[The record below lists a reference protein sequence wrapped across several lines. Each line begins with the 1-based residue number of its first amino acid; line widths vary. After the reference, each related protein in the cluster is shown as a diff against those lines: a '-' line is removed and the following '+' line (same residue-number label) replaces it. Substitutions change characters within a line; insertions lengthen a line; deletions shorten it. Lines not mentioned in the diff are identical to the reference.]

1 MWNTMQQ
8 VTSQI
13 EKDSNYDQDL
23 VRRRAYLATQFQSLL
38 TYDTPE
44 FWSRI
49 EEYQFKLALSLE
61 VLVKCVRVAITREDS
76 AGKKRIFEM
85 IFRRTQGAN
94 EYWSRQVLSRVHL
107 TSEERCMCAHD
118 LYADLCERVI
128 RAIHDSNRQFWE
140 ENFQHCLCFERKH
153 VFQAFMTREGRW
165 YHQGAN
171 ESGTR
176 RIPRSL
182 IGSLDQPVQHANDE
196 TWEMEIVDMQAQQA
210 LLSVEEHDLSLL
222 ILNLPEKLKPVIWLM
237 FWEGRTEKNVAHILG
252 VSDRTVRNRLQ
263 KALSLLRTGI
273 ESEGKN
279 IYG

>member
-1 MWNTMQQ
+1 MEQA
-8 VTSQI
+8 TSQI
-13 EKDSNYDQDL
+13 EKDSNHDQDL
-23 VRRRAYLATQFQSLL
+23 VRRRAYIAAQFQALPS
-38 TYDTPE
+38 YGSAE

-49 EEYQFKLALSLE
+49 EESQLKLALPLE
-61 VLVKCVRVAITREDS
+61 VLVMCIRIAIMREDDT
-76 AGKKRIFEM
+76 GKKRIFEM
-85 IFRRTQGAN
+85 VFRRTQGAN
-94 EYWSRQVLSRVHL
+94 EYWSRQILSRMHL
-107 TSEERCMCAHD
+107 TTEERSMYAHD
-118 LYADLCERVI
+118 LYAALCERVI
-128 RAIHDSNRQFWE
+128 RAIHDSKRLFWE

-153 VFQAFMTREGRW
+153 VYQAFMTREGRW
-165 YHQGAN
+165 YNQGAN

-263 KALSLLRTGI
+263 KALSLLRSGI
-273 ESEGKN
+273 ELEGET

>member
-1 MWNTMQQ
+1 MEQA
-8 VTSQI
+8 TSQI

-23 VRRRAYLATQFQSLL
+23 VRRRAFIAAQFQALPS
-38 TYDTPE
+38 YGSAE

-49 EEYQFKLALSLE
+49 EEPQLKLALPLE
-61 VLVKCVRVAITREDS
+61 VLVMCIRIAIMREDDT
-76 AGKKRIFEM
+76 GKNRIFEM
-85 IFRRTQGAN
+85 VFRRTQGAN
-94 EYWSRQVLSRVHL
+94 EYWSRQVLSRMHL
-107 TSEERCMCAHD
+107 TSEERSMYAHD

-128 RAIHDSNRQFWE
+128 RAIHDSKRLFWE

-153 VFQAFMTREGRW
+153 VYQAFMTREGRW
-165 YHQGAN
+165 YNQGAN

-196 TWEMEIVDMQAQQA
+196 TWEMEIVDVQAQQA
-210 LLSVEEHDLSLL
+210 LLAVEGHDLPLL

-237 FWEGRTEKNVAHILG
+237 FWEGRTEKSVAHILG

-263 KALSLLRTGI
+263 KALSLLRSGI
-273 ESEGKN
+273 ESEGKT

>member
-1 MWNTMQQ
+1 MEQA
-8 VTSQI
+8 TSQI

-23 VRRRAYLATQFQSLL
+23 VRRRAFIAAQFQALPS
-38 TYDTPE
+38 YGSAE

-49 EEYQFKLALSLE
+49 EESQLKLALPLE
-61 VLVKCVRVAITREDS
+61 VLVMCIRIAIMREDDT
-76 AGKKRIFEM
+76 GKNRIFEM
-85 IFRRTQGAN
+85 VFRRTQGAN
-94 EYWSRQVLSRVHL
+94 EYWSRQVLSRMHL
-107 TSEERCMCAHD
+107 TTEERSMYAHD

-128 RAIHDSNRQFWE
+128 RAIHDSKRLFWE

-153 VFQAFMTREGRW
+153 VYQAFMTREGRW
-165 YHQGAN
+165 YNQGAN

-196 TWEMEIVDMQAQQA
+196 TWEMEIVDVQAQQA
-210 LLSVEEHDLSLL
+210 LLAVEERDLPLL

-237 FWEGRTEKNVAHILG
+237 FWEGRTEKSVAHILG

-263 KALSLLRTGI
+263 KALSLLRSGI
-273 ESEGKN
+273 ESEGKT

>member
-1 MWNTMQQ
+1 MEQA
-8 VTSQI
+8 TSQI

-23 VRRRAYLATQFQSLL
+23 VKRRAFIATQFQALPPYGSV
-38 TYDTPE
+38 E

-49 EEYQFKLALSLE
+49 EESQLKLALSLE
-61 VLVKCVRVAITREDS
+61 VLVKCIRVAIMREDG
-76 AGKKRIFEM
+76 AGKNRIFEM

-94 EYWSRQVLSRVHL
+94 EYWSRQVLSRMHL
-107 TSEERCMCAHD
+107 TAEERSMCAHD

-128 RAIHDSNRQFWE
+128 RAIHDSKRLFWE

-153 VFQAFMTREGRW
+153 VYQAFMTREGRW

-263 KALSLLRTGI
+263 KALSLLRSGI
-273 ESEGKN
+273 ELEGET

>member
-1 MWNTMQQ
+1 MEQA
-8 VTSQI
+8 TSQI
-13 EKDSNYDQDL
+13 KKDSNFDQDL
-23 VRRRAYLATQFQSLL
+23 VKRRAYLATQFQTLP
-38 TYDTPE
+38 TYGSAG

-49 EEYQFKLALSLE
+49 EESQSKLALPLE
-61 VLVKCVRVAITREDS
+61 VLVKCVRVAITQKDG
-76 AGKKRIFEM
+76 AGKNRIFEM
-85 IFRRTQGAN
+85 LFRRTQGAN
-94 EYWSRQVLSRVHL
+94 EYWARKVLSRMHL
-107 TSEERCMCAHD
+107 KSEERSMCAHD

-128 RAIHDSNRQFWE
+128 RAIHDSKRLFWE

-153 VFQAFMTREGRW
+153 VYQAFMSREGRW
-165 YHQGAN
+165 YNQRTN

-182 IGSLDQPVQHANDE
+182 IGSLEQPVQHANGE
-196 TWEMEIVDMQAQQA
+196 LWELEIVDEQAQQA
-210 LLSVEEHDLSLL
+210 LLSVEQHDLPLL

-273 ESEGKN
+273 ESEGN
-279 IYG
+279 TFYG

>member
-1 MWNTMQQ
+1 MEQA
-8 VTSQI
+8 TSQI

-23 VRRRAYLATQFQSLL
+23 VRRRAFIAAQFQALPS
-38 TYDTPE
+38 YGSAE

-49 EEYQFKLALSLE
+49 EEPQLKLALPLE
-61 VLVKCVRVAITREDS
+61 VLVMCIRIAIMREDDT
-76 AGKKRIFEM
+76 GKNRIFEM
-85 IFRRTQGAN
+85 VFRRTQGAN
-94 EYWSRQVLSRVHL
+94 EYWSRQVVSRMHL
-107 TSEERCMCAHD
+107 TSEERSMYAHD

-128 RAIHDSNRQFWE
+128 RAIHDSKRLFWE

-153 VFQAFMTREGRW
+153 VYQAFMTREGRW
-165 YHQGAN
+165 YNQGAN

-196 TWEMEIVDMQAQQA
+196 TWEMEIVDVQAQQA
-210 LLSVEEHDLSLL
+210 LLAVEGHDLPLL

-237 FWEGRTEKNVAHILG
+237 FWEGRTEKSVAHILG

-263 KALSLLRTGI
+263 KALSLLRSGI
-273 ESEGKN
+273 ESEGKT

>member
-1 MWNTMQQ
+1 MEQA
-8 VTSQI
+8 TSQI
-13 EKDSNYDQDL
+13 ENDSNYDQDL
-23 VRRRAYLATQFQSLL
+23 VRRRAYLVTQFQSLP
-38 TYDTPE
+38 TYGTAE

-49 EEYQFKLALSLE
+49 EESQLKLALPLE

-76 AGKKRIFEM
+76 VGKNRIFEM

-94 EYWSRQVLSRVHL
+94 EYWSSQVLSKMHL
-107 TSEERCMCAHD
+107 TSEERCMFAHD

-128 RAIHDSNRQFWE
+128 RAIHDSKRQFWE

-153 VFQAFMTREGRW
+153 VYQAFMTREGRW
-165 YHQGAN
+165 YNQVAN

-182 IGSLDQPVQHANDE
+182 IGSLDQPVQHANGE
-196 TWEMEIVDMQAQQA
+196 TWEMEIVDEQAQQA
-210 LLSVEEHDLSLL
+210 LLSVEQRDLPLL

-263 KALSLLRTGI
+263 KALNLLRTGI
-273 ESEGKN
+273 ESEGKT

>member
-1 MWNTMQQ
+1 MEQA
-8 VTSQI
+8 TSQI
-13 EKDSNYDQDL
+13 EKDSNYDQEL
-23 VRRRAYLATQFQSLL
+23 VKRRAFIATQFQALPPYGSV
-38 TYDTPE
+38 E

-49 EEYQFKLALSLE
+49 EESQLKLALSLE
-61 VLVKCVRVAITREDS
+61 VLVKCIRVAIMREDG
-76 AGKKRIFEM
+76 AGKNRIFEM

-94 EYWSRQVLSRVHL
+94 EYWSRQVLSRMHL
-107 TSEERCMCAHD
+107 TAEERSMCAHD

-128 RAIHDSNRQFWE
+128 RAIHDSKRLFWE

-153 VFQAFMTREGRW
+153 VYQAFMTREGRW

-196 TWEMEIVDMQAQQA
+196 TWEMEIVDVQAQQA
-210 LLSVEEHDLSLL
+210 LLAVEERDLPLL

-237 FWEGRTEKNVAHILG
+237 FWEGRTEKSVAHILG

-263 KALSLLRTGI
+263 KALRLLRSGI
-273 ESEGKN
+273 ESEGKT